1 MKITVLA
8 GGNSTERDVSIVS
21 GTQVCKALRS
31 IGHQAVLV
39 DVCFGAPEM
48 DPEKAFEGEYD
59 TEAAAEWMRS
69 CTGRLSEIRERR
81 SFFADGLLELC
92 SASDTPTARS

>member
-21 GTQVCKALRS
+21 GTQVCRALRS

-39 DVCFGAPEM
+39 DVCFGAQEM
-48 DPEKAFEGEYD
+48 DPEKAFEG
-59 TEAAAEWMRS
+59 M
-69 CTGRLSEIRERR
+69 
-81 SFFADGLLELC
+81 
-92 SASDTPTARS
+92 